1 MTDGMHEDRFIE
13 RVVGVLR
20 EPEVLDDEFER
31 RVMAAVTA
39 ESRPWWSRPRSITVT
54 PLRVFA
60 TAAALAGFMVLGT
73 LGVARSV
80 GSGDQDAS
88 FAAAAVPDTVFL
100 VRFVLAAPTA
110 QQVSLVG
117 DFNGWA
123 RGVTLLQPSGDAGV
137 WSAAV
142 PLPAGRHEYAF
153 VVDGEHWVA
162 DPSARRMRD
171 EFGTESS
178 VIRVGN
184 SLPSDA

>member
-1 MTDGMHEDRFIE
+1 MQDDRFIE
-13 RVVGVLR
+13 RVAGVLR

-31 RVMAAVTA
+31 RVMASVEA
-39 ESRPWWSRPRSITVT
+39 EAMPWWSRSRSVTVT
-54 PLRVFA
+54 PLRVLA
-60 TAAALAGFMVLGT
+60 LAAAFAGFMVLGT
-73 LGVARSV
+73 LGVTRSV
-80 GSGDQDAS
+80 SMGAE
-88 FAAAAVPDTVFL
+88 AAPIVAAAVPDTVFL

-110 QQVSLVG
+110 QRVSLVG

-123 RGVTLLQPSGDAGV
+123 RGATLLEPSGDAGV

-162 DPSARRMRD
+162 DPSALRMRD

-178 VIRVGN
+178 VIRVGS

>member
-1 MTDGMHEDRFIE
+1 MTDPMHEDRFIA
-13 RVVGVLR
+13 RVAGVLR

-31 RVMAAVTA
+31 RVMASVSA
-39 ESRPWWSRPRSITVT
+39 EARPWWSRSRSFTVT
-54 PLRVFA
+54 PLRMLAV
-60 TAAALAGFMVLGT
+60 AAAFAGFMVLGT
-73 LGVARSV
+73 LGVTRSIV
-80 GSGDQDAS
+80 AGDQATPV
-88 FAAAAVPDTVFL
+88 AAAAVSDTVFL

-123 RGVTLLQPSGDAGV
+123 RGATLLQPSGDAGV

-142 PLPAGRHEYAF
+142 PLSAGRHEYAF
-153 VVDGEHWVA
+153 VVDGEHWLA
-162 DPSARRMRD
+162 DPSALRMRD

-178 VIRVGN
+178 VIRVGS